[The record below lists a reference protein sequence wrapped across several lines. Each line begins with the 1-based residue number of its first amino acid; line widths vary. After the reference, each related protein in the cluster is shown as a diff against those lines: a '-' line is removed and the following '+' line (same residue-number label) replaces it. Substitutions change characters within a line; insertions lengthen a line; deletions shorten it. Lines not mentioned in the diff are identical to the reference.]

1 MGQSFTLKRIGG
13 IAYEIQTVVQSAE
26 CGRTQ
31 DRHEMSARYCLSGSD
46 KSTDRQNCEEK
57 CKKSNFNE

>member
-13 IAYEIQTVVQSAE
+13 IAYEIQIVVQSTE

-31 DRHEMSARYCLSGSD
+31 DRHEMSARYCLPGSD
-46 KSTDRQNCEEK
+46 KKHGQAK
-57 CKKSNFNE
+57 LQGKM